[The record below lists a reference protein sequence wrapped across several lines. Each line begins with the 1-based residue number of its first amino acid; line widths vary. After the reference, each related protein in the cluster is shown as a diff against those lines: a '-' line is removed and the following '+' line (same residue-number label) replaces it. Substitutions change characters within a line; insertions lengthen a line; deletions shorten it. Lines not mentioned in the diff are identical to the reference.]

1 MENEAIITFI
11 AKIVRLIDNK
21 FLNIFH
27 KELTRI
33 NTKKEVLKE
42 FKYLFLDYQ
51 CEKEGAIYLMS
62 YAGGYPKS
70 DPFSRINGLAADN
83 KLTIYA
89 AMSQDAFVD
98 YAKRKPDIIKDMIRK
113 KNLKIY
119 LFNNLTPYQYR
130 IGVNTELKRG
140 FFCGCFTREQYDND
154 ELEGFST
161 QNKVFI
167 DAIIHLFQGLLK
179 NGTAITSQNMSN
191 YLTTK

>member
-1 MENEAIITFI
+1 MENETIIACIARI
-11 AKIVRLIDNK
+11 AKLIDNK

-27 KELTRI
+27 RELTRI

-42 FKYLFLDYQ
+42 FKHLFLDYQ

-70 DPFSRINGLAADN
+70 DPFLRINGLATDN

-98 YAKRKPDIIKDMIRK
+98 YAKRKPVIIKDMVCK
-113 KNLKIY
+113 ENLKIY
-119 LFNNLTPYQYR
+119 LFNDLTPYQYR

-140 FFCGCFTREQYDND
+140 FFCGCFSKEQYDND

-179 NGTAITSQNMSN
+179 DGTEITSQNVSN